1 MSKDL
6 SNTGDTKRRTST
18 DAPTSRRPYVAPKL
32 RSTDAFERLA
42 LFSCPGASETEG
54 DCDEL

>member
-1 MSKDL
+1 MSKDR
-6 SNTGDTKRRTST
+6 SNTGDTKRRDST
-18 DAPTSRRPYVAPKL
+18 DVPTPRRPYRAPRL